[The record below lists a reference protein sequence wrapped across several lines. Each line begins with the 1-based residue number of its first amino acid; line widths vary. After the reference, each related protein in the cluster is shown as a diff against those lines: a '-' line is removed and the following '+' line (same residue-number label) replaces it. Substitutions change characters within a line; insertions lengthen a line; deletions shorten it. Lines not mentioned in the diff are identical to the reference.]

1 MNPRHFPDKK
11 NQRWRKRAE
20 TLFTSTDPSV
30 CYCADAQ
37 IGIEVWRVS
46 QLTAVN
52 PRVAE
57 PRKWPSQQTRYSST
71 CNRPTE
77 T

>member
-20 TLFTSTDPSV
+20 TLFTSADPSV

-37 IGIEVWRVS
+37 IGIEVWRVF

-52 PRVAE
+52 PRRGAAQMAVTA
-57 PRKWPSQQTRYSST
+57 
-71 CNRPTE
+71 NALLVHM
-77 T
+77 